1 MSSSKTR
8 YSCPVEVTL
17 ELICGKW
24 KCTILWWLRRGG
36 KRFGELM
43 QLIPRITQKVL
54 TQQLRELEKDG
65 LIERQVYKEK
75 PPRVEYSLTQTGE
88 TLRPILQA
96 MCDWGKA
103 KMPEF
108 QFCPVN
114 LEGLHILVM
123 TDATDFR
130 DLLSAELGVTGK
142 AQVTTISVTAAIENL
157 QKIRPDAI
165 VVDLN
170 EKDLS
175 LTPLIR
181 QIQLLETELEKSI
194 PTIALT
200 KTADRTLAF
209 ARGFKLVFIKPVE
222 PVEIAAAIA
231 SITNRLG

>member
-1 MSSSKTR
+1 MSSSEIR

-54 TQQLRELEKDG
+54 TQQLRELEKDR

-75 PPRVEYSLTQTGE
+75 PRRVEYSLTSEGE
-88 TLRPILQA
+88 TLRPILEV

-108 QFCPVN
+108 QFCQVD
-114 LEGLHILVM
+114 LEGLHVLVL
-123 TDATDFR
+123 TDVADFR
-130 DLLSAELGVTGK
+130 DLLRAELGVTGK
-142 AQVTTISVTAAIENL
+142 ARVTAISVTPTLENL
-157 QKIRPDAI
+157 QQIQPDVI

-170 EKDLS
+170 EQDFS
-175 LTPLIR
+175 PLMR
-181 QIQLLETELEKSI
+181 QIQLLEAELEKSI
-194 PTIALT
+194 PAIAVT
-200 KTADRTLAF
+200 ETTDRTRAF
-209 ARGFKLVFIKPVE
+209 AEGFKLVFIKPVE

-231 SITNRLG
+231 SLTDRLG

>member
-1 MSSSKTR
+1 MSSSKIR

-43 QLIPRITQKVL
+43 QLIPRITQKIL

-75 PPRVEYSLTQTGE
+75 PPRVEYSLTQSGE

-96 MCDWGKA
+96 MCNWGKD

-142 AQVTTISVTAAIENL
+142 ARVTTISVTPTIENL
-157 QKIRPDAI
+157 QQIQPDVLVI
-165 VVDLN
+165 DLN
-170 EKDLS
+170 EQDLS
-175 LTPLIR
+175 LSPLIR
-181 QIQLLETELEKSI
+181 QIQLLEAELEKSI
-194 PTIALT
+194 PAIALT
-200 KTADRTLAF
+200 ETADRALAF
-209 ARGFKLVFIKPVE
+209 AQGFKLVFTKPVE
-222 PVEIAAAIA
+222 PVEVAAAIA
-231 SITNRLG
+231 SIANRLG

>member
-1 MSSSKTR
+1 MSSSKIR

-75 PPRVEYSLTQTGE
+75 PRRVEYFLTSEGE
-88 TLRPILQA
+88 TLRPILEV
-96 MCDWGKA
+96 MCDWGKN

-108 QFCPVN
+108 LFCPVN
-114 LEGLHILVM
+114 LEGLHVLVM
-123 TDATDFR
+123 TDAVDFR
-130 DLLSAELGVTGK
+130 RLLRAELEVTGK
-142 AQVTTISVTAAIENL
+142 ARLTVISVTPTVENL
-157 QKIRPDAI
+157 QQIQPDVI
-165 VVDLN
+165 VVDLK
-170 EKDLS
+170 EQDLS
-175 LTPLIR
+175 PLIG
-181 QIQLLETELEKSI
+181 QIKSLEAQLEKSI
-194 PTIALT
+194 PAIALT
-200 KTADRTLAF
+200 ETTKRTPAL
-209 ARGFKLVFIKPVE
+209 ARGFKLVFTKPVE

-231 SITNRLG
+231 SLTGRLE